1 MRWNIFSVWW
11 KGGGDQKMLFALFP
25 DQINSLQKNVLLF
38 IKAQLLWVS
47 GGLDCTQCS
56 RDYTAC
62 SSTQHPPHLQTSRP
76 HPLRKTE
83 QPPLYSSR
91 QSDVAVRRDQRTDS
105 SRFCLDHLVLTCV
118 RFCTGLDFGY
128 EACLTNVLWNCWH
141 VWLWLNNQLVLFSQ
155 AGLAWPKQL
164 CFITFITEVGR
175 RHRPLSL
182 FSWEMHFWACRL

>member
-1 MRWNIFSVWW
+1 MNVFISDLRDVIAWSLHGGEELIKPTRMRWNIFSVWW
-11 KGGGDQKMLFALFP
+11 KGGNQKMLFALFP

-47 GGLDCTQCS
+47 GGLDCTVCS

-105 SRFCLDHLVLTCV
+105 DLADFVSTIWSWHASDSAQDWVLDTKPASLMSCEIADKS
-118 RFCTGLDFGY
+118 DFG
-128 EACLTNVLWNCWH
+128 
-141 VWLWLNNQLVLFSQ
+141 
-155 AGLAWPKQL
+155 WP
-164 CFITFITEVGR
+164 IN
-175 RHRPLSL
+175 
-182 FSWEMHFWACRL
+182 